1 MFISPHKFI
10 GGPATPGVLVVKRPS
25 FFRNRVPHRAGR
37 RHGVRR
43 HERAPLPRRTGAAGG
58 GRHARDRRIRSAP
71 GSVFQLKE
79 RSAPRSIREREERL
93 CYCALEAW
101 RRNPDIRIL
110 GNRDAGGSSI
120 VSFVV
125 RHGRGRSFTTSS
137 SSRCST
143 TCSASRRAAAAPA
156 PGPTAIACW
165 PSAPI
170 AHGRSKRRSARAA
183 TASSPAGPGSTSTTS
198 SRRATAEFIAGAV
211 ELIAQSGARLLPDY
225 RFAAESGLWVHEAA
239 LARPPLS
246 LLDVGYGADGELRYP
261 RYRDQRGEDSYA
273 ETLERAREVLASRPD
288 LPAEDQSGL
297 SAAFEALRWF
307 PLPARCLSAGP
318 SAAPALPAI

>member
-1 MFISPHKFI
+1 MPAYGHRLLAISADRSRAFEEEI
-10 GGPATPGVLVVKRPS
+10 GQGCDGVKPGWTRVNLNY
-25 FFRNRVPHRAGR
+25 FF
-37 RHGVRR
+37 
-43 HERAPLPRRTGAAGG
+43 
-58 GRHARDRRIRSAP
+58 SA
-71 GSVFQLKE
+71 
-79 RSAPRSIREREERL
+79 
-93 CYCALEAW
+93 
-101 RRNPDIRIL
+101 
-110 GNRDAGGSSI
+110 
-120 VSFVV
+120 
-125 RHGRGRSFTTSS
+125 
-137 SSRCST
+137 
-143 TCSASRRAAAAPA
+143 
-156 PGPTAIACW
+156 
-165 PSAPI
+165 
-170 AHGRSKRRSARAA
+170 
-183 TASSPAGPGSTSTTS
+183 
-198 SRRATAEFIAGAV
+198 ATAEFIAGAV